1 MAVSHSLIF
10 LAYPPARQLI
20 VAGCSAGQSG
30 ERTTTSEKKMLLEIR
45 LSIVANIQVSTYHQ
59 ALGLY

>member
-1 MAVSHSLIF
+1 MALFNFFSIP
-10 LAYPPARQLI
+10 ACPPAYRGGLS
-20 VAGCSAGQSG
+20 GGQSG